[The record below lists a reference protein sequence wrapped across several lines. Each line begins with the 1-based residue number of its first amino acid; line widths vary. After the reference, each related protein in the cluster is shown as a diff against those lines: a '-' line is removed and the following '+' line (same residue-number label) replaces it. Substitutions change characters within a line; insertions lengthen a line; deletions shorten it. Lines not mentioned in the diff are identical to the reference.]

1 MAGYRGDILL
11 VDGYNMIGAW
21 PELERLKETNFE
33 EARDRLLDKLAD
45 YQGFTGLTTY
55 VVFDAHQVPGLGATF
70 KQHKLTV
77 IYTKEKET
85 ADSCIERL
93 VNELAR
99 RGRNIYVATSDLVE
113 QHVAFGQ
120 GALRISA
127 RELLI
132 DIDQN
137 RKAID
142 TSVRGEPLVKRNPL
156 DGVLSLDVKSK
167 LERLR
172 RGLKD

>member
-1 MAGYRGDILL
+1 TARILAKL
-11 VDGYNMIGAW
+11 GAY
-21 PELERLKETNFE
+21 PGL
-33 EARDRLLDKLAD
+33 
-45 YQGFTGLTTY
+45 TGLTAY
-55 VVFDAHQVPGLGATF
+55 VVCDAPRVPGLGATF

-85 ADSCIERL
+85 ADACIERL

-142 TSVRGEPLVKRNPL
+142 TSVSGSPPVKRNPL